1 MIPYK
6 QIELSD
12 KEKIDKCL
20 EGNTFRACDF
30 CFTNLLSWNPKF
42 KTKYHII
49 EDTLFLRF
57 IDVTDEHY
65 YMMPIGSMDVKKAIE
80 LMKDDAKENG
90 IPFQM
95 KAISHNMWEIINSVL
110 PGEFEYIH
118 DRDND
123 EYIYLSEKLINL
135 SGKKLQ
141 SKRNHIN
148 RFKAENPNWE
158 YISINSP
165 EIIEE
170 CRNMLNIW
178 ENSKES
184 EEEKDSLQ
192 FDSLATRLMLDNF
205 DAFGLKGG
213 AIRID
218 DKMIAF
224 TIGER
229 LTRDSFVVHVEKAFS
244 NINGA
249 YTIINQQFVKN
260 EASEFTYINR
270 EEDMGIESLR
280 KAKKSYYP
288 EILLE
293 EGFVKQIK

>member
-30 CFTNLLSWNPKF
+30 SFTNLISWNPKF
-42 KTKYHII
+42 KTKYHVI

-57 IDVTDEHY
+57 IDVNDEYY
-65 YMMPIGSMDVKKAIE
+65 YMMPIGPMDVRKAIE
-80 LMKDDAKENG
+80 LMKDDAKENN

-95 KAISHNMWEIINSVL
+95 KAISQDMWEIIDGVL

-148 RFKAENPNWE
+148 RFKADNPNWE
-158 YISINSP
+158 YISVNSN
-165 EIIEE
+165 ELIEE
-170 CRNMLNIW
+170 CRDMLNQW
-178 ENSKES
+178 ENTKEI
-184 EEEKDSLQ
+184 EQDKDSLK

-205 DAFGLKGG
+205 ETLGLKGG
-213 AIRID
+213 AIRVD
-218 DKMIAF
+218 DRMIAF

-229 LTRDSFVVHVEKAFS
+229 LTEDSFVVHVEKAFG
-244 NINGA
+244 NVNGA
-249 YTIINQQFVKN
+249 YTIINQQFIKN

-293 EGFVKQIK
+293 EGFIKQLK